1 MAGEP
6 VLVVDDNLAN
16 MKLMSFLLGKRGY
29 QVRSASSAKD
39 ALEVLRDFSPRLILM
54 DLQMAGVDGFALTRQ
69 LKAATA
75 TRDIVVIAVTANAM
89 KGDEQRALEAGCD
102 DYVTKPID
110 TRALPALVAAHLSK
124 PRRAAR

>member
-1 MAGEP
+1 MAGEA

-29 QVRSASSAKD
+29 QVKSASSAED
-39 ALEVLRDFSPRLILM
+39 ALEVLRTFFPRLILM
-54 DLQMAGVDGFALTRQ
+54 DLQMAGVDGFALTRR

-75 TRDIVVIAVTANAM
+75 TRDIVIIAVTANAM

-124 PRRAAR
+124 IRRQAR

>member
-1 MAGEP
+1 MSGDS

-29 QVRSASSAKD
+29 QVKSASSAED
-39 ALEVLRDFSPRLILM
+39 ALKVLRTFAPRLILM

-69 LKAATA
+69 LKAAPA
-75 TRDIVVIAVTANAM
+75 TRHIVIIAVTANAM

-102 DYVTKPID
+102 DYLTKPID

-124 PRRAAR
+124 TRPDAH

>member
-1 MAGEP
+1 MSGEL

-16 MKLMSFLLGKRGY
+16 MKLMSFLLAKRGY

-39 ALEVLRDFSPRLILM
+39 ALEVLRTFFPRLILM

-89 KGDEQRALEAGCD
+89 KGDEQRAIEAGCD

-124 PRRAAR
+124 PRREAR

>member
-1 MAGEP
+1 MPGEP
-6 VLVVDDNLAN
+6 VLVVDDNQAN

-39 ALEVLRDFSPRLILM
+39 ALEVLRSFSPRLILM

-89 KGDEQRALEAGCD
+89 KGDEQRAREAGCD

-110 TRALPALVAAHLSK
+110 THTLPALVAAHLART
-124 PRRAAR
+124 RREAR

>member
-16 MKLMSFLLGKRGY
+16 MKLMSFLLSKRGY

-39 ALEVLRDFSPRLILM
+39 ALEVLSTFSPRLILM

-110 TRALPALVAAHLSK
+110 TRALPALSVAGSSVPPVH
-124 PRRAAR
+124 

>member
-16 MKLMSFLLGKRGY
+16 MKLMSFLLSKRGY

-39 ALEVLRDFSPRLILM
+39 ALEALSTFSPRLILM

-110 TRALPALVAAHLSK
+110 TRALPALVAAHLARA
-124 PRRAAR
+124 RRDA